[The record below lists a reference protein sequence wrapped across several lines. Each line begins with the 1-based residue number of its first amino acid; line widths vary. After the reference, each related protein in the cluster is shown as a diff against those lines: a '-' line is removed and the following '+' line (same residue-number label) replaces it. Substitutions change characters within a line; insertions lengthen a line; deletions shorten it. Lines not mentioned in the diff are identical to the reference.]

1 MRGTLI
7 LMALAPVL
15 LWQGRQVRRN
25 TLRLPEAAGSRHG
38 CLGHGQPLRLLVLGD
53 SAAAGVGVANQ
64 DQALVGQLIAQ
75 LSTDYQVSW
84 QLLAKSGLTSQ
95 QLLHTLDSL
104 CGQQYDSV
112 VLSIGVNDVIAGT
125 SDTLWLA
132 QLQSLRDRLNT
143 EFKVQHIIISAIP
156 PMQHFVALPWPL
168 NDYLGRRAR
177 RLNRLTEQM
186 ADNCSDLT
194 FLSVDLG
201 ISSQM
206 LAADG
211 FHPSALAYSVW
222 AEHLAT
228 QILNFSPQ

>member
-1 MRGTLI
+1 MRDTLI

-15 LWQGRQVRRN
+15 LWQGRQVRRS

-38 CLGHGQPLRLLVLGD
+38 CLGQGQPLRLLVLGD
-53 SAAAGVGVANQ
+53 SAAAGVGVVSQ
-64 DQALVGQLIAQ
+64 DQALVGQLTAQ

-84 QLLAKSGLTSQ
+84 QLLARSGLTSQ
-95 QLLHTLDSL
+95 QLLNTLDSL
-104 CGQQYDSV
+104 CGQQYDCV
-112 VLSIGVNDVIAGT
+112 VLSIGVNDVTAGT

-132 QLQSLRDRLNT
+132 QLQLLRDRLST

-186 ADNCSDLT
+186 ADSCSDLT

-201 ISSQM
+201 VSPQM

-211 FHPSALAYSVW
+211 FHPSELAYSVW
-222 AEHLAT
+222 AEHLAI
-228 QILNFSPQ
+228 QILNISLQ

>member
-25 TLRLPEAAGSRHG
+25 TLRLPEAAGARHG

-75 LSTDYQVSW
+75 LSTDHQVSW

-95 QLLHTLDSL
+95 QLLHTLDGL

-186 ADNCSDLT
+186 ADNCGDLT

>member
-1 MRGTLI
+1 M
-7 LMALAPVL
+7 
-15 LWQGRQVRRN
+15 
-25 TLRLPEAAGSRHG
+25 
-38 CLGHGQPLRLLVLGD
+38 
-53 SAAAGVGVANQ
+53 
-64 DQALVGQLIAQ
+64 
-75 LSTDYQVSW
+75 
-84 QLLAKSGLTSQ
+84 
-95 QLLHTLDSL
+95 
-104 CGQQYDSV
+104 
-112 VLSIGVNDVIAGT
+112 LSIGVNDVIAGT

>member
-15 LWQGRQVRRN
+15 LWQGRQVRRS

-38 CLGHGQPLRLLVLGD
+38 CLGRGQPLRLLVLGD

-186 ADNCSDLT
+186 ADNCGDLT